1 MHRRRPGSVLLLALL
16 LTAVARAQS
25 EGPVDSP
32 SDEPLTPK
40 RDPLLDR
47 AHDRMYD
54 AVWRSSMMVDHW
66 FGAQYPSSV
75 YQKGVS
81 GSIAPALLWDQFD
94 GFQPRLRFNANFPLP
109 QLNERFN
116 AFIGRVDRDE
126 FVTERSEPSG
136 AFRRQF
142 GPATN
147 EETILG
153 LGYSSPLKQGWR
165 LDAGAGIQLGFP
177 MDPYVKGSAIYQH
190 GDVQKLLFTFR
201 ETPFW
206 QASEEFGTTT
216 RVDIERMFTG
226 PWLVRWT
233 SSGTLSQETSGIR
246 GYSSIMGLRGF
257 QGRRAFAVELGFNGE
272 SNAPVPLQDYGIKFA
287 WRQSVLRKWL
297 IMEVRTSVD
306 WPKDD
311 VTQDRH
317 SSLGVGMGF
326 EMLFGTE
333 EFLARPVTF

>member
-116 AFIGRVDRDE
+116 AFIGRDKSPDKVRSALLVD
-126 FVTERSEPSG
+126 S
-136 AFRRQF
+136 
-142 GPATN
+142 
-147 EETILG
+147 TI
-153 LGYSSPLKQGWR
+153 
-165 LDAGAGIQLGFP
+165 
-177 MDPYVKGSAIYQH
+177 SA
-190 GDVQKLLFTFR
+190 
-201 ETPFW
+201 
-206 QASEEFGTTT
+206 
-216 RVDIERMFTG
+216 
-226 PWLVRWT
+226 
-233 SSGTLSQETSGIR
+233 
-246 GYSSIMGLRGF
+246 
-257 QGRRAFAVELGFNGE
+257 
-272 SNAPVPLQDYGIKFA
+272 
-287 WRQSVLRKWL
+287 
-297 IMEVRTSVD
+297 
-306 WPKDD
+306 
-311 VTQDRH
+311 
-317 SSLGVGMGF
+317 
-326 EMLFGTE
+326 
-333 EFLARPVTF
+333 

>member
-1 MHRRRPGSVLLLALL
+1 VLLLALL

-66 FGAQYPSSV
+66 FGSQYPSSV

-81 GSIAPALLWDQFD
+81 GSIAPALLWDQFE

-142 GPATN
+142 GPAQD
-147 EETILG
+147 EETIFG
-153 LGYSSPLKQGWR
+153 IGYSSAPKQGWR
-165 LDAGAGIQLGFP
+165 LDAGAGVQLGLP
-177 MDPYVKGSAIYQH
+177 MDPYLKGSAIYQR
-190 GDVQKLLFTFR
+190 GSVDNLSFTFR

-206 QASEEFGTTT
+206 QESEAFGTTT
-216 RVDIERMFTG
+216 RVDLERLLPG

-233 SSGTLSQETSGIR
+233 SSGTISQKTAGIR
-246 GYSSIMGLRGF
+246 GYSSVMALRGF
-257 QGRRAFAVELGFNGE
+257 PGRRALAIAVGFNGE
-272 SNAPVPLQDYGIKFA
+272 SNAEVPLQDYGIKFA

-306 WPKDD
+306 WPKNQED
-311 VTQDRH
+311 QRRPA
-317 SSLGVGMGF
+317 SLGVGMGF